1 MPRRGNS
8 MAMMI
13 DRPSARL
20 FLITRQ
26 RMLRELFVDHL
37 GRVAPDLSVI
47 GCETFAD
54 VPKGLADEPTL
65 IAFYCADLDHRL
77 ADDIRAA
84 TQLGGSVPVAIISD
98 GSDEEILRLAMAVG
112 IKGLISTTMG
122 AAALVHA
129 LRVLLADGE
138 FMPSS
143 AVLAAAA
150 GMSGEGRHAAEPA
163 TAEGVALS
171 RREMDVLHLLHT
183 GKSNKAI
190 AAALDMQEGT
200 VKVHLRNL
208 MRKFG
213 AHNRVEVVLATSEM
227 IRGAAPATRGSRL
240 ADIGTVAA

>member
-1 MPRRGNS
+1 
-8 MAMMI
+8 
-13 DRPSARL
+13 
-20 FLITRQ
+20 
-26 RMLRELFVDHL
+26 
-37 GRVAPDLSVI
+37 
-47 GCETFAD
+47 
-54 VPKGLADEPTL
+54 
-65 IAFYCADLDHRL
+65 
-77 ADDIRAA
+77 
-84 TQLGGSVPVAIISD
+84 
-98 GSDEEILRLAMAVG
+98 
-112 IKGLISTTMG
+112 MG

-150 GMSGEGRHAAEPA
+150 GYSAEARNGAEAA
-163 TAEGVALS
+163 TTEGVPLS

-227 IRGAAPATRGSRL
+227 IRGGGASAARSRGAEARVL
-240 ADIGTVAA
+240 AG

>member
-1 MPRRGNS
+1 
-8 MAMMI
+8 MMI
-13 DRPSARL
+13 DRPTARV
-20 FLITRQ
+20 FLIAKQ
-26 RMLRELFVDHL
+26 RMLRELFAEHL
-37 GRVAPDLSVI
+37 GRVAPDLAVS
-47 GCETFAD
+47 GYDSLQD
-54 VPKGLADEPTL
+54 VTERLDAEPSL
-65 IAFYCADLDHRL
+65 VVFYCGALDERL
-77 ADDIRAA
+77 TDDIRAA
-84 TQLGGSVPVAIISD
+84 ARMGIHVPVAIISD
-98 GSDEEILRLAMAVG
+98 GGDDETLRLALALG

-150 GMSGEGRHAAEPA
+150 GMSTEVRHSAEASSGEGVP
-163 TAEGVALS
+163 LS
-171 RREMDVLHLLHT
+171 RRELDVLHLLHT

-227 IRGAAPATRGSRL
+227 IRGAAAKARNGRASEL
-240 ADIGTVAA
+240 ARSLAG

>member
-1 MPRRGNS
+1 
-8 MAMMI
+8 MMI
-13 DRPSARL
+13 DHPSAKV
-20 FLITRQ
+20 FLVARQ
-26 RMLRELFVDHL
+26 RMLRELFGEHL
-37 GRVAPDLSVI
+37 AGVAPDLAVAGHES
-47 GCETFAD
+47 FAD
-54 VPKGLADEPTL
+54 VRERVEEAGPCLVVFYCAGLDDRLADE
-65 IAFYCADLDHRL
+65 IRSAARL
-77 ADDIRAA
+77 A
-84 TQLGGSVPVAIISD
+84 GKVPVAIISD
-98 GSDEEILRLAMAVG
+98 GRDEYVLRLAMSLG
-112 IKGLISTTMG
+112 IRGLISTTMG

-150 GMSGEGRHAAEPA
+150 GYSAEPRGAGDSA
-163 TAEGVALS
+163 TSEGVPLS
-171 RREMDVLHLLHT
+171 RRELDVLQLLHT

-227 IRGAAPATRGSRL
+227 IRGSVPPSARSRGAEARVL
-240 ADIGTVAA
+240 VG

>member
-1 MPRRGNS
+1 
-8 MAMMI
+8 MMI
-13 DRPSARL
+13 DNPSAQV
-20 FLITRQ
+20 FLVARQ
-26 RMLRELFVDHL
+26 RMLRELFGEHL
-37 GRVAPDLSVI
+37 AGVAPDLAVSGHESFAEVRERI
-47 GCETFAD
+47 GETQTSL
-54 VPKGLADEPTL
+54 VV
-65 IAFYCADLDHRL
+65 FYCTALDDRL
-77 ADDIRAA
+77 AEEIRAA
-84 TQLGGSVPVAIISD
+84 SRLNGRVPVAIISD
-98 GSDEEILRLAMAVG
+98 GRDDEVLRLAMTLG
-112 IKGLISTTMG
+112 IRGLISTTMG

-150 GMSGEGRHAAEPA
+150 GYSAESRNGPDSA
-163 TAEGVALS
+163 TAEGVPLS
-171 RREMDVLHLLHT
+171 RRELDVLQLLHT

-227 IRGAAPATRGSRL
+227 IRGASIPAPRSR
-240 ADIGTVAA
+240 AAEARVLVG

>member
-1 MPRRGNS
+1 
-8 MAMMI
+8 MMI
-13 DRPSARL
+13 DHPSAQV
-20 FLITRQ
+20 FLVARQ
-26 RMLRELFVDHL
+26 RMLRELFGEHL
-37 GRVAPDLSVI
+37 AGVAPDLAVSGHEAFAEVRDRI
-47 GCETFAD
+47 GDAPAAL
-54 VPKGLADEPTL
+54 VV
-65 IAFYCADLDHRL
+65 FYCTSLDDRL
-77 ADDIRAA
+77 EDEIRAA
-84 TQLGGSVPVAIISD
+84 SRLPGRVPVAIISD
-98 GSDEEILRLAMAVG
+98 GRDDEVLRLAMTLG
-112 IKGLISTTMG
+112 IRGLISTTMG

-150 GMSGEGRHAAEPA
+150 GYSAEHRGPSDTA
-163 TAEGVALS
+163 TAEGVPLS
-171 RREMDVLHLLHT
+171 RRELDVLQLLHT

-227 IRGAAPATRGSRL
+227 IRGGAPAPRSRIAEARVL
-240 ADIGTVAA
+240 A